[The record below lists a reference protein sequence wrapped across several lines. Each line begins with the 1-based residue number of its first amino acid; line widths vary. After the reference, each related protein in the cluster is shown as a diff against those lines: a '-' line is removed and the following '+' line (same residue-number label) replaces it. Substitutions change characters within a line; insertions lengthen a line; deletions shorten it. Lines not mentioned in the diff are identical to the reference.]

1 MNSNIVR
8 PMRIPRIQ
16 LRPKDAPTGRVT
28 RDEID
33 YCRQDVNASVG
44 LLNALLS
51 EFRRYPLGGLPPE
64 KAFSAASIAKAFLNT
79 MGVIQ
84 PSQNFQL
91 DDKTNG
97 ICMQGYYGG
106 RAEIR
111 IRHTSLP
118 ICYVDY
124 ISQYPTCNTLLGL
137 WRLLTA
143 KKVRVREE
151 TRDVEATC
159 LELRSS
165 IAWPMA
171 LASVGEVFGGRFGLK
186 LLAFKKA

>member
-8 PMRIPRIQ
+8 PMRIPRIK

-84 PSQNFQL
+84 PSQKFPL

-97 ICMQGYYGG
+97 IGMQGYYGG

-111 IRHTSLP
+111 IRPTSVPVIYTDFL
-118 ICYVDY
+118 
-124 ISQYPTCNTLLGL
+124 SQYPTVNTLLGF

-143 KKVRVREE
+143 KRLRVREA
-151 TRDVEATC
+151 TREVTALLKSVDVN
-159 LELRSS
+159 
-165 IAWPMA
+165 
-171 LASVGEVFGGRFGLK
+171 
-186 LLAFKKA
+186 